1 MNRRTFPENPHMR
14 GKSHFSVLSEENN
27 VLIFFSK
34 VRTVYKGSMIGQIII
49 MYMVYTEKIIGL
61 ACASDNECIENT
73 KRVNQCDATK
83 NRDDTTADG
92 STYHESIL
100 RYTLR

>member
-14 GKSHFSVLSEENN
+14 GKSHFSVLSEGNN

-73 KRVNQCDATK
+73 KRVSQCDATK